1 MTKEDVYSHYAFEN
15 DLKERFLVLIKRR
28 VGELSYDE
36 NVTIR
41 DFGYIRN
48 QDAFRVDY
56 TLSGGHYNRVYS
68 FGSIV
73 IPLSEVCEL

>member
-1 MTKEDVYSHYAFEN
+1 MTKQDVYAHYAFE
-15 DLKERFLVLIKRR
+15 DELKKRFLVLVERR
-28 VGELSYDE
+28 IGELSCDE
-36 NVTIR
+36 NLIVR
-41 DFGYIRN
+41 DFGYLRN

-56 TLSGGHYNRVYS
+56 TLSGGHYNSVYS